1 MKLFKT
7 TNMEIVRLCQTYL
20 CFELPTLPSVLLKN
34 RTEQFRK
41 RYAEYHYT
49 CYNTGWANK
58 NRTFLEIPYFCSHY
72 RYNHVVFAE
81 VFRNYWRKQQ
91 ATI

>member
-7 TNMEIVRLCQTYL
+7 INKEIVRLCQTYL
-20 CFELPTLPSVLLKN
+20 SFQLPSVLLKN

-49 CYNTGWANK
+49 CVTKLRVFPPKFTSNLPPK
-58 NRTFLEIPYFCSHY
+58 FIP
-72 RYNHVVFAE
+72 
-81 VFRNYWRKQQ
+81 
-91 ATI
+91 